1 MPAGKP
7 SVQSGVYHACGMSR
21 FGSFPIVVAALA
33 ATSCATGAVR
43 PRSNLGKLTVGVTA
57 TGPAGIPA
65 TFRLTVTPAGLS
77 GDVKADAGVF
87 ISDEVPMGEQV
98 VRLTLPANCRAANG
112 PERTVTFSP
121 QRRTA
126 VLRFEVRCS

>member
-1 MPAGKP
+1 MN
-7 SVQSGVYHACGMSR
+7 R
-21 FGSFPIVVAALA
+21 FGSFSIVVAALA

-57 TGPAGIPA
+57 TGSARVPD

-77 GDVKADAGVF
+77 GDVKSDAGVY
-87 ISDEVPMGEQV
+87 INDEVPMGEQV
-98 VRLTLPANCRAANG
+98 VRLTLPANCQADNG
-112 PERTVTFSP
+112 AERTVTFSP